1 MREKSNILVLNETLQ
16 MNPYH
21 AAAAE
26 EDGPKL
32 KDQ

>member
-1 MREKSNILVLNETLQ
+1 MRGKSNILVLYEILQ
-16 MNPYH
+16 KNPYH